1 MVQLSLITDDHIKK
15 TIITVP
21 IGRLKIS
28 EYNPRKERHKDDI
41 TRLAERISRN
51 GFEITRALWAERN
64 GEGYE
69 VFAGGTRLQ
78 AARLAMLT
86 EVPVVLHEGLTEDD
100 KVRLADEDNENDEYH
115 ESVGPVDIWANY
127 AWLNSLPGWTQDR
140 IAKAKGLKSHK
151 LVSVRIKL
159 HNLPDKI
166 KAFVTQDKLNE
177 KHLREISTLGPG
189 SQLSDWLTA
198 KNIQFELCQE
208 SVKRSMTTRQTKDLV
223 TKTRSMIETAQD
235 SYNKRKT
242 RQEKFEADND
252 TKFPDRYHDLFVSQ
266 LAADIARTKAAV
278 SRAYSDQL
286 KNFQDAVHQ
295 YELEL
300 TRQRDAAKAEVLRI
314 EQEAEKERLI
324 QGVLDNIILGD
335 LAEVLPT
342 LPDESIDAIIT
353 DPPYPKEFLPLYE
366 TLAIQ
371 AARLL
376 KPGGSLLV
384 MCGQSYLPEIFN
396 MIIPYIDYRW
406 LFSYQTPGGQSPQI
420 WNHKINAFWKPVI
433 WFTKGEYH
441 GDWHGDVIKSDAN
454 DKKHH
459 HWGQSESG
467 MSRIIDGFTEPGQ
480 TILDPFLGGGTTGII
495 SIEMGRDFIGCDIDK
510 GSIETTK
517 DRLYSMLK
525 GGRNG

>member
-1 MVQLSLITDDHIKK
+1 
-15 TIITVP
+15 
-21 IGRLKIS
+21 
-28 EYNPRKERHKDDI
+28 
-41 TRLAERISRN
+41 
-51 GFEITRALWAERN
+51 LWAERS

-115 ESVGPVDIWANY
+115 ESVGPVDVWANY
-127 AWLNSLPGWTQDR
+127 AWLNSLPGWTQER
-140 IAKAKGLKSHK
+140 IAKAKG
-151 LVSVRIKL
+151 VSQKTVSLRL
-159 HNLPDKI
+159 
-166 KAFVTQDKLNE
+166 KLNDFDE
-177 KHLREISTLGPG
+177 IVKEFIHQGILEETHLIQFLG
-189 SQLSDWLTA
+189 LYIDVYFADWLTLET
-198 KNIQFELCQE
+198 IQLEACQE
-208 SVKRSMTTRQTKDLV
+208 AVKRSMTTRQTKDLV
-223 TKTRSMIETAQD
+223 TKTRSMIEAAQD
-235 SYNKRKT
+235 SYNKLKT

-266 LAADIARTKAAV
+266 LADDIARTKAAV
-278 SRAYSDQL
+278 SRAYNDQL

-300 TRQRDAAKAEVLRI
+300 TKQRDAAQAEVLRI

-342 LPDESIDAIIT
+342 LPDASIDAIIT

-396 MIIPYIDYRW
+396 MIMPYTDYRW

-433 WFTKGEYH
+433 WFTKGEYQ
-441 GDWHGDVIKSDAN
+441 GDWHGDVIKSDVNDN

-480 TILDPFLGGGTTGII
+480 TILDPFLGGGTTGLI
-495 SIEMGRDFIGCDIDK
+495 SIEMGRNFIGCDIDK
-510 GSIETTK
+510 ASIETTK

-525 GGRNG
+525 GGSNG